1 MYFNCVGENV
11 GWKIP
16 LENFGQFVIHFI
28 GAMDSWKKVILRKLP
43 IVFQGIPIELNKNA
57 TDENLESK
65 AIRSL

>member
-1 MYFNCVGENV
+1 MN
-11 GWKIP
+11 
-16 LENFGQFVIHFI
+16 LSQFEIHFI